1 METGHMQEE
10 KHKFAIT
17 VVHLRAARVL
27 LNWSLD
33 ELAAQAGVTPN
44 TIINWESGRHRPT
57 TATRDRIRDAFE
69 RQGVE
74 FLNSGQPGVRLACQ
88 ICCPLQIQIEKFGRT
103 VAKLFWRPFGPA
115 FVRSRSCFSVSPD
128 ETLDLKKYGSKHISA
143 SCACFIRMFHADAA
157 CACFI

>member
-17 VVHLRAARVL
+17 VVHLRAARGL

-74 FLNSGQPGVRLACQ
+74 FLNSGQPGVRLVGV
-88 ICCPLQIQIEKFGRT
+88 KT
-103 VAKLFWRPFGPA
+103 
-115 FVRSRSCFSVSPD
+115 
-128 ETLDLKKYGSKHISA
+128 ET
-143 SCACFIRMFHADAA
+143 
-157 CACFI
+157 